1 LEHLPT
7 LPSVAAQ
14 VLALSLDASES
25 AEGMAALIS
34 TDPCL
39 TAEILRAA
47 NSPELGAETSC
58 LKVSEAVERL
68 GTGLVH
74 STVLSIA
81 LSTVTSSA
89 TGVPAADRGFWMHCV
104 ATGVCAELIAT
115 RIGSRHKANAFVA
128 GLLHDIGKIVLDLV
142 DPESYAR
149 AVDTALTHD
158 LFILEAERRE
168 LGSDHTLIGKWLAE
182 SWELPHIFT
191 DVIWLHHHPPG
202 TLDATQYPV
211 ELIEV
216 VTLADSLA
224 HECLRSSR
232 GRREPVS
239 NEQLERLG
247 LRRND
252 LDALR
257 NEAAPAVRER
267 LRGMQDAFDEDRSGE
282 ALQKATRELLMAGA
296 RFDGQAKGMRQE
308 VQHLRAIAEMSARL
322 RSGQSLREV
331 LDIIID
337 AARRGMG
344 IGVGACFVADA
355 RERMV
360 LAKWWRSPEDRPKE
374 LMHDLERESSGA
386 LTQFDPS
393 FLRAAG
399 DAVFARNAQ
408 GWAGANLTALS
419 RREGFL
425 VVPLRGEGRTV
436 GQLVIEKP
444 VLNGVPEDMKT
455 LETFAEACGSAV
467 ARQRAEEN
475 LLERTED
482 LAAALWRKEL
492 AYKKGLQAERLNAEA
507 NVAAG
512 AAHALNRYLSEI
524 AINAQLML
532 HRRQPGEESSALES
546 IVEQS
551 RNAHKMVEDLISFA
565 RTPLPKLEAT
575 LIQFILH
582 QAVSQCQE
590 NLQAKG
596 IRLVERYA
604 EGLPRV
610 LVDRHQLIQC
620 FRELIRNAEDALGSR
635 GGIITVETVAAP
647 DRHSVSIVV
656 SDNGPGLTPSIRERM
671 FEPFFT
677 THESEGRLG
686 LGLALCQRIVEK
698 HRGTLDVE
706 SCEGEGTR
714 MVLTF
719 PSTVHLT
726 AQRAKEAPV
735 VADEAA
741 VDGPCILVVDDEE
754 QLCRALK
761 EHLEHRGYRV
771 LTAGDGIDALRM
783 IATSAIDLVL
793 LDMRMPTRDGLSV
806 LGELHERFSSLPVI
820 VMTGLATQEEVE
832 DALRLGA
839 RSCLSKP
846 IEIGHLLGEID
857 NVLSSRRDSV

>member
-1 LEHLPT
+1 
-7 LPSVAAQ
+7 VAAQ
-14 VLALSLDASES
+14 VLELSLDASES

-47 NSPELGAETSC
+47 NSPELGAETPC
-58 LKVSEAVERL
+58 LRVADAVSRL
-68 GTGLVH
+68 GAGLVH

-104 ATGVCAELIAT
+104 ATGVCAEVIAT
-115 RIGSRHKANAFVA
+115 RIGSRYKNNAFVA

-142 DPESYAR
+142 DPEAYAR
-149 AVDTALTHD
+149 AVDTARRHD
-158 LFILEAERRE
+158 LFILEAEQRE
-168 LGSDHTLIGKWLAE
+168 LGIDHTLIGKWLAE
-182 SWELPHIFT
+182 SWELPQIFT
-191 DVIWLHHHPPG
+191 DVIWLHHHPSG

-211 ELIEV
+211 ELIEIV
-216 VTLADSLA
+216 NAANALA

-232 GRREPVS
+232 GSREQIS
-239 NEQLERLG
+239 GDQLEALG
-247 LRRND
+247 LRRSD
-252 LDALR
+252 WDSVR
-257 NEAAPAVRER
+257 NEAAAAVRER
-267 LRGMQDAFDEDRSGE
+267 LRGMEGSLDEDHSSE

-296 RFDGQAKGMRQE
+296 RLDNQSKGIRQE
-308 VQHLRAIAEMSARL
+308 VQHLRTIAEMGARL

-331 LDIIID
+331 LDVIID

-344 IGVGACFVADA
+344 IAVGGCVVADA

-360 LAKWWRSPEDRPKE
+360 LAKWWRNPEERPKE
-374 LMHDLERESSGA
+374 LIHDLEREQPGA
-386 LTQFDPS
+386 LTQLDPG
-393 FLRAAG
+393 FMRAAG
-399 DAVFARNAQ
+399 ETTFKRNAQ
-408 GWAGANLTALS
+408 GWAGAALTAVS
-419 RREGFL
+419 RRDNYM

-436 GQLVIEKP
+436 GHLLVEKAVSNGIAEDSRTIEA
-444 VLNGVPEDMKT
+444 
-455 LETFAEACGSAV
+455 FAEACGNAV

-492 AYKKGLQAERLNAEA
+492 AYKKGLLAERLSAEA

-512 AAHALNRYLSEI
+512 AAHALNRHLSEI
-524 AINAQLML
+524 AINAQLLL
-532 HRRQPGEESSALES
+532 HRRQGDENSDALES

-551 RNAHKMVEDLISFA
+551 RNAHKVVEDLIAFA
-565 RTPLPKLEAT
+565 RTPMPKLEAT
-575 LIQFILH
+575 LIQFVLH

-590 NLQAKG
+590 NLQARG

-610 LVDRHQLIQC
+610 LVDRHQIIQC
-620 FRELIRNAEDALGSR
+620 FRELIRNAEDALGAN
-635 GGIITVETVAAP
+635 GGTITVETLAAA

-656 SDNGPGLTPSIRERM
+656 SDTGPGIPMSVRDRI

-677 THESEGRLG
+677 TRESEGRLG

-698 HRGTLDVE
+698 HRGMLDIE
-706 SCEGEGTR
+706 SREGEGTR
-714 MVLTF
+714 MVMTF

-726 AQRAKEAPV
+726 AQQRVKETPAV
-735 VADEAA
+735 VETEDQA
-741 VDGPCILVVDDEE
+741 VNGPCILVVDDEE

-761 EHLEHRGYRV
+761 EHLTHRGYRV
-771 LTAGDGIDALRM
+771 HTAGDGIDALRT
-783 IATSAIDLVL
+783 IATVAVDLVL

-806 LGELHERFSSLPVI
+806 LNELHERFSSVPVI
-820 VMTGLATQEEVE
+820 VMTGLATQEEIE

-846 IEIGHLLGEID
+846 LEIGHLLGEID